1 MTSAKSVSMAG
12 STGLVGSFA
21 LQSFLSSPQTSHVHA
36 LMRRAYPHPITDPES
51 KLKPLI
57 SSDTATW
64 PATLRSAPTTVF
76 VSSLGTTRGDAGSFE
91 AQRKVDFDLNL
102 DLAKAAKA
110 AGARSC
116 VLISTAGADSTS
128 RLPYMK
134 MKGELEDAVIEI
146 GFEKMAILRPGLI
159 VGSREK
165 ARLLDYPLHGVANL
179 LGAIS
184 GGKLKDVWA
193 QDADTIGKAA
203 VRVALEEGVWEGKG
217 KQEGGKTV
225 WHLTQADIVALGKHA
240 TS

>member
-1 MTSAKSVSMAG
+1 MSSAKSVSIAG

-21 LQSFLSSPQTSHVHA
+21 LQHFLSSPQTSHVYS
-36 LMRRAYPHPITDPES
+36 LMRRPYPHPITDPES

-64 PATLRSAPTTVF
+64 AATLGSIPTAVF
-76 VSSLGTTRGDAGSFE
+76 VSGLGTTRKDAGSLE
-91 AQRKVDFDLNL
+91 AQRKIDFDLNL

-110 AGARSC
+110 AGAKTY
-116 VLISTAGADSTS
+116 VLISTTGADSTS
-128 RLPYMK
+128 RFPYMK
-134 MKGELEDAVIEI
+134 MKGELEEAVIEI
-146 GFEKMAILRPGLI
+146 GFEKTAILRPGLI

-165 ARLLDYPLHGVANL
+165 ARLQEYPLHVMANL

-184 GGKLKDVWA
+184 GGKLKDGWA
-193 QDADTIGKAA
+193 QDADVIGRTA
-203 VRVALEEGVWEGKG
+203 VRAALEEGVWEGRG

>member
-1 MTSAKSVSMAG
+1 MSSAKSVSIAG

-21 LQSFLSSPQTSHVHA
+21 LQYFLSSPQTSHVYS
-36 LMRRAYPHPITDPES
+36 LMRRPYPHPITDPES

-57 SSDTATW
+57 SSDITTW
-64 PATLRSAPTTVF
+64 AATLGSIPTTVF
-76 VSSLGTTRGDAGSFE
+76 VSGLRTTRKDAGSFE
-91 AQRKVDFDLNL
+91 SQP
-102 DLAKAAKA
+102 KAAKA
-110 AGARSC
+110 AGAKTY
-116 VLISTAGADSTS
+116 VLISSTGADSTS
-128 RLPYMK
+128 RFPYMK

-146 GFEKMAILRPGLI
+146 GFERTVILRPGLI

-165 ARLLDYPLHGVANL
+165 TRLLEYPLHGVANL

-184 GGKLKDVWA
+184 GGKLKDGWA
-193 QDADTIGKAA
+193 QDADTIGRAA
-203 VRVALEEGVWEGKG
+203 VKAALEEGVWEGKG

>member
-1 MTSAKSVSMAG
+1 MSSAKSVSIAG
-12 STGLVGSFA
+12 GTGLVGSFA
-21 LQSFLSSPQTSHVHA
+21 LQHFLSNPQTSHVYS

-57 SSDTATW
+57 SSDIVTW
-64 PATLRSAPTTVF
+64 PAALGSTPTAVF

-91 AQRKVDFDLNL
+91 AQRKIDFDLNL

-110 AGARSC
+110 AGAKSY
-116 VLISTAGADSTS
+116 VLISTAGANSTS
-128 RLPYMK
+128 RFPYMK

-146 GFEKMAILRPGLI
+146 GFERTAILRPGLI

-165 ARLLDYPLHGVANL
+165 TRLLDYPLHGVANL
-179 LGAIS
+179 LGIIS
-184 GGKLKDVWA
+184 GGKLRDCWA

-203 VRVALEEGVWEGKG
+203 VRAALEEGVWEGKG
-217 KQEGGKTV
+217 TQEGGKRV

>member
-1 MTSAKSVSMAG
+1 
-12 STGLVGSFA
+12 VGSFA
-21 LQSFLSSPQTSHVHA
+21 LQYFLSSPQTSHVYS
-36 LMRRAYPHPITDPES
+36 LMRRPYPHLITDPES

-57 SSDTATW
+57 SSDITTW
-64 PATLRSAPTTVF
+64 AATLGSIPTTVF
-76 VSSLGTTRGDAGSFE
+76 VSGLGTTRKDAGSFE
-91 AQRKVDFDLNL
+91 SQRKIDFDLNL

-110 AGARSC
+110 AGAKTY
-116 VLISTAGADSTS
+116 VLISSTGADSTS
-128 RLPYMK
+128 RFPYMK

-146 GFEKMAILRPGLI
+146 GFERTVILRPGLI

-165 ARLLDYPLHGVANL
+165 TRLLEYPLHGVANL

-184 GGKLKDVWA
+184 GGKLKDGWA
-193 QDADTIGKAA
+193 QDADIIGRAA
-203 VRVALEEGVWEGKG
+203 VRAALEEGVWEGKG